1 MPADLEAVWKKVD
14 EHGRALNELE
24 KRDAVL
30 ESRLDQVSRSM
41 DELKAQ
47 VTTWI
52 VEQRVRTEQTDKKID
67 GVKHAIEAGRG
78 AVSMAKWGV
87 GLFVSFITIG
97 VAVAALV
104 AQSV

>member
-14 EHGRALNELE
+14 EHGRALTELE

-67 GVKHAIEAGRG
+67 AVKNAVEAGRG
-78 AVSMAKWGV
+78 AISMAKWGV
-87 GLFVSFITIG
+87 GLFVSLVTIA

-104 AQSV
+104 VNNG